1 MPPSPKSKC
10 GKEKGGEEE
19 NPKKEASIEK
29 MKEESSSEL
38 PAVKDEKQGRL
49 SLPCALKPHCM
60 VSIKEYS
67 SLKK

>member
-49 SLPCALKPHCM
+49 SCH
-60 VSIKEYS
+60 VH
-67 SLKK
+67 